1 MVIVIDGRN
10 LVHGRLASNVAEM
23 IMDGEEVVILNSEAI
38 IITGPK
44 EMVFAQFK
52 AKVDRGDATKRK
64 GPFYPRRAD
73 LLFKRC
79 VRGMIP
85 WTSSSGRDAYRRL
98 HVFVG
103 TPKQFEDC
111 DKVIPEEAVREIT
124 GKYTTLGAVSKFLG
138 SNVR

>member
-1 MVIVIDGRN
+1 MVTVIDGRN

-23 IMDGEEVVILNSEAI
+23 IMDGEEVVVLNSEAI

-85 WTSSSGRDAYRRL
+85 WTSTSGRDAYRRL

-111 DKVIPEEAVREIT
+111 EKVRPEEAVREIT

>member
-1 MVIVIDGRN
+1 MVTVIDGRN
-10 LVHGRLASNVAEM
+10 LVHGRLASAVAEL
-23 IMDGEEVVILNSEAI
+23 ILSGEEVIVLNSESI
-38 IITGPK
+38 IITGQK
-44 EMVFAQFK
+44 DVIFADFK

-85 WTSSSGRDAYRRL
+85 WQSSTGRDAYRRL

-103 TPKQFEDC
+103 TPQQFEDAE
-111 DKVIPEEAVREIT
+111 KVRPADAVREIT